1 MGFSEAVRTCLKLKY
16 ATFQGR
22 ASRSEYWWFML
33 FTFLIAMVIGL
44 LAFLMM
50 GGMDGMSAMQNG
62 GRTPV
67 GAMVLFGILGIFYLA
82 MLLPL
87 ISVAVRRFHDRNLSG
102 WYYLGAIVLGLVPF
116 VGFIASIAA
125 FVITVLKGTEGP
137 NKFGRDPLGPEHS
150 ADVFN

>member
-22 ASRSEYWWFML
+22 ASRSEYWYFLLFVML
-33 FTFLIAMVIGL
+33 VAIVLGL
-44 LAFLMM
+44 LAYLSVGSEGLM
-50 GGMDGMSAMQNG
+50 AMQNG

-67 GAMVLFGILGIFYLA
+67 ATMILFGILGIFYLA
-82 MLLPL
+82 ILLPS
-87 ISVAVRRFHDRNLSG
+87 ISVGVRRFHDRNLSG
-102 WYYLGAIVLGLVPF
+102 WYYLGAIVLGIVPF
-116 VGFIASIAA
+116 VGFLASIAA